1 MHTVHTKNAD
11 NQMGGPQFK
20 GVFCPVILLSCELS
34 VSPCKVASL
43 AHQSPTGFVVFL
55 LLCVLALSIVPSLVL
70 GTGCGLS
77 EPKASVFSAPL
88 GERRCNSLPQLRPRG

>member
-1 MHTVHTKNAD
+1 
-11 NQMGGPQFK
+11 MGGPQFK

-70 GTGCGLS
+70 GTALCWEQAVGFLS
-77 EPKASVFSAPL
+77 QKH
-88 GERRCNSLPQLRPRG
+88 RCFLLR